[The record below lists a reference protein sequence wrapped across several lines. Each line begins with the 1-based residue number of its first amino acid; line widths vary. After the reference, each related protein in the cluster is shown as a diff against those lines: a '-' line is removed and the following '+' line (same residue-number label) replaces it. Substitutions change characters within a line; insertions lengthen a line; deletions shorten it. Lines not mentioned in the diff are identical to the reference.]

1 MTLNEV
7 VQSTLKNSGTNFKM
21 LKSNGCVARFVVE
34 CNTVKLHGT
43 VTDEKYK
50 WQIKKSDGTVID
62 ESECSIKN
70 TDDIINRIYE
80 NINTGNRLSKY
91 VNDCN
96 EARKNYLRP
105 GYITEKE
112 DTDDEDKETK
122 RQLLLSDEDVIDVVD
137 DTEEFD
143 VQTALDD
150 IIQKSIDLASEIT
163 GVLDVIEDSE
173 IEVKED
179 LLGLAGSFY
188 GIADDIDDIVDDLY
202 PADEEEIDES
212 VKHTRKRISITENKK
227 VLNKLAEVNAMIRNK
242 PEYKEIKE
250 ALKLI
255 KSEIVLMK

>member
-34 CNTVKLHGT
+34 CNAVKLHGT

-91 VNDCN
+91 VSDCN

-112 DTDDEDKETK
+112 DTDDEDSTDTK
-122 RQLLLSDEDVIDVVD
+122 RQLLLSDEDIVDVAD
-137 DTEEFD
+137 DVEEFD
-143 VQTALDD
+143 AQTALDN

-163 GVLDVIEDSE
+163 GVLSVIEDTE
-173 IEVKED
+173 IEAKED

-188 GIADDIDDIVDDLY
+188 GIADDIDDIIDELY
-202 PADEEEIDES
+202 PEEEMDES
-212 VKHTRKRISITENKK
+212 VKKTRKRVSITENKK
-227 VLNKLAEVNAMIRNK
+227 ILNKLAEVNSMIRNK
-242 PEYKEIKE
+242 PEYREIKE